1 MIKFSIKNIVV
12 LPLFIATLLTG
23 FYVMQPQ
30 QMVDAATT
38 GYKDSGD
45 DDGTPLASDRFNDI
59 EQRRA
64 TASHNQ
70 ICHSWSLPPKV
81 ELELQQFIDCVTG
94 TVPRGTCQIP
104 YE

>member
-1 MIKFSIKNIVV
+1 MIKSSIKNIVV
-12 LPLFIATLLTG
+12 LPLFIATLLTS

-59 EQRRA
+59 EQGRA
-64 TASHNQ
+64 IATHNQ
-70 ICHSWSLPPKV
+70 FATPGPISDKIELNYSSL
-81 ELELQQFIDCVTG
+81 
-94 TVPRGTCQIP
+94 
-104 YE
+104 